1 MTGYA
6 MSRTEQQSL
15 SPLAAALIEQKILHE
30 AELEAMLAVQAET
43 GQSLLSQLR
52 EQNRITAEQLTRLS
66 AAANGIDYVELTPE
80 MVDPVA
86 LKLVS
91 METAKRHTLIP
102 LRIEKDTLVVAMS
115 SPLNLSV
122 REMIM
127 TRTGY
132 RVRPVAASA
141 EAIRR
146 EINRHFSVQSMT
158 RQDIVAM
165 RLKNRPAGGQRGRKV
180 RTQAIQAADAPVVR
194 LVESILTGAV
204 DNRASDIH
212 LEPQEPDMRVRY
224 RVDGLLIDA
233 LEVPQSAQQEV
244 VSHIKIL
251 ADMDISEKRR
261 PQDGHITLEH
271 NGREFDLR
279 VSSLPAVGGE
289 KIVIRILDTASGLKR
304 LGDIVDSAE
313 EETQFRKLIA
323 NPYGM
328 ILLTGPTGCGKT
340 TTLYSLLQELNTA
353 ERNIVTVEDPVE
365 YQIRGLTQVQTK
377 PEIGMTFASSLKSI
391 LRQDPDVVLIGE
403 IRDVE
408 TAEIA
413 ISASLTGH
421 LVLSTLHT
429 NNAVGA
435 VSRLVNLGVA
445 PFQAASA
452 LLGVV
457 AQRLVRTVCPKCK
470 TSYEAGEQERSF
482 FGADLIADQSRLYRG
497 TGCEHCRGTGY
508 CGRHAVY
515 EIFAVT
521 PEIRRLIVEGAC
533 EDRIKE
539 TAMKQGMQTLRMQ
552 AIRQVLCGRTTADE
566 ILRVIDMRED

>member
-1 MTGYA
+1 
-6 MSRTEQQSL
+6 MSLTEQQNL
-15 SPLAAALIEQKILHE
+15 SPLAAAILEQGVVSE
-30 AELEAMLAVQAET
+30 ADLETMLQLQAQT

-52 EQNRITAEQLTRLS
+52 EKNLIDAEQLTRLS
-66 AAANGIDYVELTPE
+66 AAANGIEYIELVPE

-91 METAKRHTLIP
+91 KEIAKRHTLIP
-102 LRIEKDTLVVAMS
+102 VRIEKDRLVVAMS
-115 SPLNLSV
+115 SPMNLPV
-122 REMIM
+122 REMIT

-132 RVRPVAASA
+132 RVVPVAASA

-146 EINRHFSVQSMT
+146 VINQHFSVQSLT

-165 RLKNRPAGGQRGRKV
+165 RLKGREATESRGRKL
-180 RTQAIQAADAPVVR
+180 RSQAVKAADAPVVR

-204 DNRASDIH
+204 DTRASDIH

-224 RVDGLLIDA
+224 RVDGLLIEA
-233 LEVPQSAQQEV
+233 LEVPYSAQQEV
-244 VSHIKIL
+244 ISHIKIL

-261 PQDGHITLEH
+261 PQDGHISLEH
-271 NGREFDLR
+271 NGCEYDLR
-279 VSSLPAVGGE
+279 VSSLPATGGE
-289 KIVIRILDTASGLKR
+289 KIVIRVLDTSSGLKQ
-304 LGDIVDSAE
+304 LGDVVHSE
-313 EETQFRKLIA
+313 EEKLKFDKLIA

-340 TTLYSLLQELNTA
+340 TTLYSLLQALNTT

-365 YQIRGLTQVQTK
+365 YQIRGLTQVQVK
-377 PEIGMTFASSLKSI
+377 ADIGMTFAASLKSI
-391 LRQDPDVVLIGE
+391 LRQDPDVILIGE

-413 ISASLTGH
+413 VSASLTGH

-429 NNAVGA
+429 NNATGA
-435 VSRLVNLGVA
+435 VARLVNLGVA

-452 LLGVV
+452 LLGAV

-470 TSYEAGEQERSF
+470 TSYEATSEEKAF
-482 FGADLIADQSRLYRG
+482 FGAHLLASQGRLYRG
-497 TGCEHCRGTGY
+497 AGCEHCRGTGY

-515 EIFAVT
+515 EILMIT
-521 PEIRRLIVEGAC
+521 PEIRRLIVDGAS
-533 EDRIKE
+533 EDQIKE
-539 TAMKQGMQTLRMQ
+539 VAMKQGMQTLRMQ
-552 AIRQVLCGRTTADE
+552 AVRQVLRGQTTSDE
-566 ILRVIDMRED
+566 IMRVIDMREE

>member
-1 MTGYA
+1 MDN
-6 MSRTEQQSL
+6 TELQSL
-15 SPLAAALIEQKILHE
+15 SPLAAAVLEQGVVSE
-30 AELEAMLAVQAET
+30 ADLEGLLKVQSET

-52 EQNRITAEQLTRLS
+52 EKNLIDAEQLTRLS
-66 AAANGIDYVELTPE
+66 AAANGIEYIELTGE
-80 MVDPVA
+80 MVDAVA

-91 METAKRHTLIP
+91 QELAKRHTLIP
-102 LRIEKDTLVVAMS
+102 IRIEKDTLIVAMS
-115 SPLNLSV
+115 SPMNLSV
-122 REMIM
+122 REMIT

-132 RVRPVAASA
+132 RVVPVAASA

-146 EINRHFSVQSMT
+146 IINQHFSVQSQT

-165 RLKNRPAGGQRGRKV
+165 RLKGREGGESRGRKLKS
-180 RTQAIQAADAPVVR
+180 QAAQAADAPVVR

-204 DNRASDIH
+204 DTRASDIH

-224 RVDGLLIDA
+224 RVDGLLVEA
-233 LEVPQSAQQEV
+233 LEVPYSAQQEV
-244 VSHIKIL
+244 ISHIKIL

-271 NGREFDLR
+271 NGHEYDLR
-279 VSSLPAVGGE
+279 VSSLPATGGE
-289 KIVIRILDTASGLKR
+289 KIVIRVLDTSSGLKQ
-304 LGDIVDSAE
+304 LDDVVQSPE
-313 EETQFRKLIA
+313 EKHKFDKLIA

-340 TTLYSLLQELNTA
+340 TTLYSLLGALNTP

-365 YQIRGLTQVQTK
+365 YQLRGLTQVQVK
-377 PEIGMTFASSLKSI
+377 ADIGMTFASSLKSI
-391 LRQDPDVVLIGE
+391 LRQDPDVILIGE

-429 NNAVGA
+429 NNATGA

-470 TSYEAGEQERSF
+470 ISYEATDEEKTF
-482 FGADLIADQSRLYRG
+482 FGADLLASQGRLYKG
-497 TGCEHCRGTGY
+497 VGCDYCRGTGY
-508 CGRHAVY
+508 RGRSGVY

-521 PEIRRLIVEGAC
+521 PEIRRLIVDGAS
-533 EDRIKE
+533 EDQMKAI
-539 TAMKQGMQTLRMQ
+539 AMQQGMQTLRMQ
-552 AIRQVLCGRTTADE
+552 AVRQVLRGQTTSEE
-566 ILRVIDMRED
+566 IMRVIDMREE